1 MFFISLLTFV
11 SSLDFGTK
19 DDMDPGHISWP
30 RSLWSINPIS
40 LSSNHAGDL
49 ADITFTF
56 CPSSTLS
63 SGIFYV
69 EFPNGFT
76 ETSRSLSGISFISG
90 EDISVTITSVQLPDT
105 EGVYGPLIIMTRVA
119 EKGNIVDINKIF
131 STIPISDKKSSA
143 KANSL
148 SINFQDPDTVYIS
161 SSCSLIF
168 NFTLT
173 QDLWNHDL
181 LTLIV
186 DSHFTLNNPIC
197 QSLVGFFVGVDSQD
211 SSLLSCVFDNE
222 EYKLYIY
229 GFNED
234 LVLAITSSTGS
245 AEVSILITGFINP
258 PSSYPASDFTWE
270 LSIQRYGTF
279 VVIEKYIGNGPTVI
293 PGYININ
300 SWEPHSY
307 LKSSEIV
314 SGQVVYMDLIITL
327 EHNVPKDGA
336 LYITFSGV
344 DIKNTIYLS
353 DATQTTTTG
362 TSNYLFISPFIGG
375 NCILTTV
382 KITCNNFYDDITP
395 GTYTVA
401 TLPKFTGT
409 SASLVLIITTDSLG
423 NLIDINLERTKI
435 FYPRVTSHQMPTFYS
450 VFFATDNTGI
460 YTADT
465 MDDAILY
472 LGFKVPVAVP
482 KTVSLTLHF
491 PVSLS
496 SEKDFLFGTI
506 GSVKAKLLSSSTP
519 VVGYN
524 FLTGS
529 LIGLSDAV
537 VSSNSIEISLS
548 GLLSSITANYYIYI
562 YLTFDSAS
570 TMPAFSLP
578 MTATNTATRYEATL
592 NFTIGD
598 IIYKAS
604 QILTIL
610 PTDLG
615 ATASLLCTSQG
626 ILGVPLTITFTP
638 PLSYSLDSGT
648 KLIVEVLFDNN
659 YSNDL
664 DSGITGSYPGYT
676 SLDKVTF
683 ELVSGSVAK
692 VQMLGL
698 GSVSSTSTYVF
709 TFPIG
714 QMISNLNID
723 VKLYFVMGDRVDIE
737 YLIMMTTIG
746 KTGTAIASSWAS
758 VISTTQSVTAVAP
771 DYPLISTMFSMQI
784 SPFTLLGTYTSGYI
798 GVILPF
804 GFSVTKATVTLT
816 SDTGLIS
823 TVLYSFTSSNPNFKF
838 PSIYFEL
845 TGSITVSPITPS
857 ITLSTFTSPPY
868 SYTLKPYLFLAPATE
883 GQCIYQ
889 GYGND
894 IIITPSP
901 LLTPIS
907 TPDTIKAKGPDS
919 LVTTISVGFTIS
931 FAISGGALEFQVN
944 HDWEIIDS
952 LTEPSISGISGSY
965 VITRSGYFYTII
977 GFNIIKASTSVTF
990 TLTDISPPVTIGS
1003 TGHFLTINTYADDT
1017 KTMMVETWTDTLLSS
1032 CNVVSSEGGGSSSF
1046 TDVSVFPNSAGAQDV
1061 YLYIEF
1067 ILPHTLPRTA
1077 TISIYSALNYYT
1089 GTGDQSE
1096 NCWISVKY
1104 SSCIIVDEVLIIT
1117 LADTYTGGDSIR
1129 MLLDI
1134 AFDLPD
1140 TIGKTTDGFAVISS
1154 FNGITVDSDSL
1165 FIFDDS
1171 QKLTIQSAPYEVITL
1186 APTPLSIFPSNEGET
1201 AKYIFAFSVNTTIE
1215 IEDSFLFSFP
1225 FEFDAYVG
1233 NPINK
1238 YQWGDPYSYY
1248 LNCSSFALSTIVCK
1262 VDHWNMII
1270 SGFVKKL
1277 AANVEIDLNVT
1288 YIRNPAY
1295 TGRIFNDI
1303 SLYLY
1308 NSEKV
1313 KAVKNDY
1320 SGAAVS
1326 KAGQRTRFRNIT
1338 LSEPKLQSTA
1348 DYTFTFYL
1356 DATSLVSGDSLII
1369 QFPSQFS
1376 LSRDNPNYFRCSGT
1390 WSDQSPTSLDR
1401 SHISWNSKSKYCYI
1415 NDLNQAVWPI
1425 FEEKNF
1431 VTTDLVVL
1439 EILEVKNPEWGY
1451 SRSIDIQYGDPNVFG
1466 DKDIW
1471 IMKFEVLT
1479 YSGRYLRYMSRSYF
1493 LEHSCFLG
1501 YYSGGESAT
1510 VNSFSAFSLSNA
1522 INLNPGS
1529 QTDDIQISISSSH
1542 LKAKKLIFQCSNDDK
1557 NQIRLTFTSSLD
1569 NFIMTRE
1576 KTSISFRV
1584 SAPISSENSLNYI
1597 EWSLQEVSLDGLVH
1611 PAYVSPVKT
1620 LVEVY
1625 NHESLTFSIGIINT
1639 VYLNSVNVPVKV
1651 STPNAP
1657 DSDIIIALGL
1667 LDSNIKGINFTPS
1680 ALLFTKDINE
1690 LYFSIYVN
1698 NSTFTGKT
1706 NIAIYIGFTITGT
1719 DSSRYKPISP
1729 ISFTISSINNTE
1741 SSQITLLTY
1750 ADLKQ
1755 TSLSIRLKVNTAC
1768 NIYYIFGPNDLS
1780 FPSFEYLSTNLPSLE
1795 SLTVSSID
1803 QKIYEY
1809 FDTLDNIPNNRESWT
1824 DYQKRIFRN
1833 FMQQTWYGQMYVDA
1847 GTTLDIFSISWL
1859 WAGTQYK
1866 VVVYA
1871 DNKSGYYNNAS
1882 FTQSTLDMNPAMRV
1896 YIKFKSYVN
1905 PIYEPVVWNALGLSL
1920 GVLTDMLTDFE
1931 YADDVFSWI
1940 FNADRASPLSP
1951 QTLYASFDSGV
1962 MKSNLNYAKIYSD
1975 FTLDY
1980 EVLQRSD
1987 HIVPKW
1993 ISNPMI
1999 VEVGND
2005 YLMVNVTVDN
2015 KGVVCC
2021 VAQKTEEIG
2030 VLYTYQIYAG
2040 LGRNN
2045 SAVQGTCIDVRNET
2059 LEEFYIFGLEDKTEY
2074 NVSCT
2079 ACSEYPVWPDCRDD
2093 YYSFVASTLASV
2105 NLTSDISFGEQR
2117 KIVFWV
2123 LSLLMIIIG

>member
-1 MFFISLLTFV
+1 MFFIFLLTFI

-49 ADITFTF
+49 SDITFTF
-56 CPSSTLS
+56 CPSTTLT

-69 EFPNGFT
+69 EFPDGFS
-76 ETSRSLSGISFISG
+76 ETSRSISGISFISG
-90 EDISVTITSVQLPDT
+90 EDISVTITSIQLPDT
-105 EGVYGPLIIMTRVA
+105 EGVYGPLSIMTRVA
-119 EKGNIVDINKIF
+119 EKGNIVDINKVF
-131 STIPISDKKSSA
+131 STIPISDKKSVA

-148 SINFQDPDTVYIS
+148 SINFQDPDTVFIS

-181 LTLIV
+181 LTLTV
-186 DSHFTLNNPIC
+186 DSHFTLNDPIC
-197 QSLVGFFVGVDSQD
+197 QSLVGFFIGVDDQD
-211 SSLLSCVFDNE
+211 PSLLSCVFDNE
-222 EYKLYIY
+222 QYKLYIY

-245 AEVSILITGFINP
+245 AEVSILITGFKNP
-258 PSSYPASDFTWE
+258 PASYPASDFTWE

-279 VVIEKYIGNGPTVI
+279 VVIEQYIGNGPTVI
-293 PGYININ
+293 PGFISID

-314 SGQVVYMDLIITL
+314 SGQVIYMDLIISL
-327 EHNVPKDGA
+327 EHNVPKNGA

-344 DIKNTIYLS
+344 DIKSTVYLS
-353 DATQTTTTG
+353 DATQTTATG
-362 TSNYLFISPFIGG
+362 NSDYLFIAPYIGG
-375 NCILTTV
+375 NCVLTSV
-382 KITCNNFYDDITP
+382 KITCENFNNDLSP
-395 GTYTVA
+395 GTYTIA

-409 SASLVLIITTDSLG
+409 SASLIFIITTGPFG
-423 NLIDINLERTKI
+423 NLIDINLDGIRI
-435 FYPRVTSHQMPTFYS
+435 FYPRVTSHQKPTFYS

-460 YTADT
+460 YTANT

-472 LGFKVPVAVP
+472 LGFQVPVAVP
-482 KTVSLTLHF
+482 KTTSLTLYF
-491 PVSLS
+491 PVSQS

-506 GSVKAKLLSSSTP
+506 GSVKSKLLSSSTP

-524 FLTGS
+524 FFTGS

-537 VSSNSIEISLS
+537 VNSNSIEVSLS
-548 GLLSSITANYYIYI
+548 GLSSSVTANDYIYI
-562 YLTFDSAS
+562 YLTFDAAS
-570 TMPAFSLP
+570 TLPAFSLP

-592 NFTIGD
+592 NFTIDD
-598 IIYKAS
+598 IVYKAS

-615 ATASLLCTSQG
+615 ATANLLCTDQG
-626 ILGVPLTITFTP
+626 VLGVPLTISFVP
-638 PLSYSLDSGT
+638 PLSYALDSGT

-664 DSGITGSYPGYT
+664 DSGITGAYPGYT

-683 ELVSGSVAK
+683 ELVSGTVAK

-698 GSVSSTSTYVF
+698 GSVTSGSTYTF

-714 QMISNLNID
+714 QMVSDLNID
-723 VKLYFVMGDRVDIE
+723 VKLYFVMGDRTDIE
-737 YLIMMTTIG
+737 YLIMKTTIT
-746 KTGTAIASSWAS
+746 KTGTVTAPSWAS

-771 DYPLISTMFSMQI
+771 DYPLISTMFSMQL
-784 SPFTLLGTYTSGYI
+784 SPFTPLGTYTSGYI
-798 GVILPF
+798 GLIIPF
-804 GFSVTKATVTLT
+804 GFTVTKATVTLT

-823 TVLYSFTSSNPNFKF
+823 PVLYSFTSSNANFKF
-838 PSIYFEL
+838 PSVYFEL

-868 SYTLKPYLFLAPATE
+868 SYTLKPYLFLTPATE
-883 GQCIYQ
+883 GPCIYQ

-901 LLTPIS
+901 LLTPS
-907 TPDTIKAKGPDS
+907 SMPDTVKAKGPDS
-919 LVTTISVGFTIS
+919 LVTTVSVGFTIS
-931 FAISGGALEFQVN
+931 FAISSGALEFQVN
-944 HDWEIIDS
+944 HDWEIIDL
-952 LTEPSISGISGSY
+952 LTEPSITGISGSY
-965 VITRSGYFYTII
+965 TIVRSGYFYTIT
-977 GFNIIKASTSVTF
+977 GFNTIKASTSVTF
-990 TLTDISPPVTIGS
+990 TLTDISPPSTIGN
-1003 TGHFLTINTYADDT
+1003 TGHFLTITTFADSS
-1017 KTMMVETWTDTLLSS
+1017 KTMTIEAWTDTLSNS
-1032 CNVVSSEGGGSSSF
+1032 CNVVSSEGGGSSIF
-1046 TDVSVFPNSAGAQDV
+1046 TDVSVFPNAAGAQSV
-1061 YLYIEF
+1061 YLFLEF
-1067 ILPHTLPRTA
+1067 TLPHTLPKTA
-1077 TISIYSALNYYT
+1077 TISIYSALNYYN
-1089 GTGDQSE
+1089 GIGDQSE
-1096 NCWISVKY
+1096 NCWLSVKY
-1104 SSCIIVDEVLIIT
+1104 ASCVITDEVLIIT
-1117 LADTYTGGDSIR
+1117 LADTYTGNEPIR

-1134 AFDLPD
+1134 AFNLPD
-1140 TIGKTTDGFAVISS
+1140 TIGKTADGFAVISA
-1154 FNGITVDSDSL
+1154 FNGLTVDSDSL
-1165 FIFDDS
+1165 FAFEDS
-1171 QKLTIQSAPYEVITL
+1171 QRLEIQSAPYEVINL
-1186 APTPLSIFPSNEGET
+1186 APIPLSIFPSNEGEIAQYT
-1201 AKYIFAFSVNTTIE
+1201 FAFSINTTIE
-1215 IEDSFLFSFP
+1215 IQDSLLFSFP

-1233 NPINK
+1233 KPVNK
-1238 YQWGDPYSYY
+1238 YQWGDPNSYY

-1262 VDHWNMII
+1262 VDHWNLVI

-1303 SLYLY
+1303 GLYLY

-1326 KAGQRTRFRNIT
+1326 KAGQRTRFRNLT

-1356 DATSLVSGDSLII
+1356 DSTSLVSGDSLII

-1376 LSRDNPNYFRCSGT
+1376 LSRDNPSYFRCSGT

-1401 SHISWNSKSKYCYI
+1401 SHITWNSKSKFCYV
-1415 NDLNQAVWPI
+1415 NNLNQAVWPI
-1425 FEEKNF
+1425 IEEKTF

-1451 SRSIDIQYGDPNVFG
+1451 SRTVDIQYGDPNVFG

-1479 YSGRYLRYMSRSYF
+1479 YSGRYLKYMSRSYF

-1522 INLNPGS
+1522 ITLNPGS
-1529 QTDDIQISISSSH
+1529 QTSDIQISISSSH
-1542 LKAKKLIFQCSNDDK
+1542 LKAKKLAFQCSNDDK
-1557 NQIRLTFTSSLD
+1557 NQVHLTFTSSLD

-1597 EWSLQEVSLDGLVH
+1597 VWSLQEVSLDGLVN

-1639 VYLNSVNVPVKV
+1639 VYLNSANVPVKI

-1657 DSDIIIALGL
+1657 NSDVIIALGL
-1667 LDSNIKGINFTPS
+1667 LDSSIKGVKFIRS
-1680 ALLFTKDINE
+1680 ALLFTKDVNE

-1698 NSTFTGKT
+1698 NSTFTGKA
-1706 NIAIYIGFTITGT
+1706 NVAIYIEFTITGT

-1729 ISFTISSINNTE
+1729 ISFTVSSINNTE
-1741 SSQITLLTY
+1741 STQITLLTY

-1755 TSLSIRLKVNTAC
+1755 TSLSVRLKVNTAC
-1768 NIYYIFGPNDLS
+1768 NIYYVFGPNDLS
-1780 FPSFEYLSTNLPSLE
+1780 FPSFEYLSNNLPMLE
-1795 SLTVSSID
+1795 TLTISSID
-1803 QKIYEY
+1803 QKIFEY
-1809 FDTLDNIPNNRESWT
+1809 FNTLDNIPNNGESWT
-1824 DYQKRIFRN
+1824 NFQKRLYRN
-1833 FMQQTWYGQMYVDA
+1833 FMQQAWYGQMYVDA
-1847 GTTLDIFSISWL
+1847 GTTSDIFSINWL

-1871 DNKSGYYNNAS
+1871 DNKSGYYNNGS

-1896 YIKFKSYVN
+1896 YIKFKDYVN
-1905 PIYEPVVWNALGLSL
+1905 PIYEPIVWNALGLSL

-1931 YADDVFSWI
+1931 YADNVFSWI

-1951 QTLYASFDSGV
+1951 QTLYTNFDGGV
-1962 MKSNLNYAKIYSD
+1962 MKANLNYAKIYSE

-1987 HIVPKW
+1987 HVVPKW
-1993 ISNPMI
+1993 INSPM
-1999 VEVGND
+1999 VVDVGNNFF
-2005 YLMVNVTVDN
+2005 MINVTVDN

-2021 VAQKTEEIG
+2021 VAQETDEKG
-2030 VLYTYQIYAG
+2030 VLYAYQIYAG

-2045 SAVQGTCIDVRNET
+2045 SQVQGTCVEVRNET
-2059 LEEFYIFGLEDKTEY
+2059 LEEFYILGLNDKTEY

-2093 YYSFVASTLASV
+2093 YYSFVSSTVASV
-2105 NLTSDISFGEQR
+2105 NLTSDISYGEKSQFVLW
-2117 KIVFWV
+2117 VF
-2123 LSLLMIIIG
+2123 SLLIFAMN